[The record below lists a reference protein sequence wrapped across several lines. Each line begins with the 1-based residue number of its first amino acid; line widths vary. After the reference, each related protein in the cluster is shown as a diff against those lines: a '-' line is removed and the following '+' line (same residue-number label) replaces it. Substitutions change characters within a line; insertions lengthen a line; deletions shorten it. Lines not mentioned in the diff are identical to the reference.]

1 MKDNT
6 PSAWAVR
13 NIGELFI
20 GRRGPAAGREMGEA
34 PVVRDAVVLV
44 RDGIIE
50 AMGAAGDV
58 SIPDEYEV
66 IDAQGGCVVPGL
78 IDCHTHTVY
87 AGSREGEFV
96 QRCEGRSYA
105 EIAESGGGIK
115 TTVESVRNASLEDL
129 VESALP
135 RLRRMLEA
143 GTTTA
148 EIKSGYGLT
157 PDDEIKMLQA
167 VHRLAQRQPVE
178 LIGTYLAA
186 HTVPGE
192 FAGRPNEYL
201 DLVLDPAVLRRITDN
216 GLAKFADVFC
226 ERTAFDV
233 DASRRFLTVCKE
245 HGLTP
250 RLHAD
255 QITQC
260 GASRLA
266 AELGAAS
273 ADHLEHIDDDG
284 IAAMRS
290 AGTVAVLLPGCSFF
304 LGVEQAPAR
313 RLIDGGL
320 AVALAT
326 DLNPG
331 SSLIESMPLVMSIAC
346 TQMHMTPTEA
356 LIASTANAAAA
367 IRRSDRLGALLPG
380 MQADLLIL
388 DVPNHLQ
395 WAYHVGRNCV
405 RTVIKSGN
413 IVHPG

>member
-1 MKDNT
+1 MIDKKT
-6 PSAWAVR
+6 PTLAIR
-13 NIGELFI
+13 NISELFI
-20 GRRGPAAGREMGEA
+20 GRRGPCTGREMGEV

-44 RDGIIE
+44 RDGLIE
-50 AMGAAGDV
+50 TTGTASDV
-58 SIPDEYEV
+58 SIPDEYDV
-66 IDAQGGCVVPGL
+66 IDAEGGCVVPGL
-78 IDCHTHTVY
+78 VDCHTHTVY

-115 TTVESVRNASLEDL
+115 TTVESVRSASVEDL
-129 VESALP
+129 VDAALP
-135 RLRRMLEA
+135 RLRRMLES

-157 PDDEIKMLQA
+157 PDDEIKMLHA
-167 VHRLAQRQPVE
+167 VQQLATRQPVE

-186 HTVPGE
+186 HTVPVE

-201 DLVLDPAVLRRITDN
+201 DLVLDPTVLKRITDE
-216 GLAKFADVFC
+216 GLAEFADVFC

-245 HGLTP
+245 YGLIP

-266 AELGAAS
+266 AEVGAAS
-273 ADHLEHIDDDG
+273 ADHLERIDDDG
-284 IAAMRS
+284 IAAMKA
-290 AGTVAVLLPGCSFF
+290 AGTVAVLLPACSFF

-313 RLIDGGL
+313 RLIDAGL
-320 AVALAT
+320 PVALAT

-346 TQMHMTPTEA
+346 TQMRMTPTEA

-413 IVHPG
+413 IVHPC

>member
-1 MKDNT
+1 MNDKR
-6 PSAWAVR
+6 PSALAVY

-20 GRRGPAAGREMGEA
+20 GRRGPATGREMGEA
-34 PVVRDAVVLV
+34 PVIRDAVVLV
-44 RDGIIE
+44 RDGVIE
-50 AMGAAGDV
+50 ATGAAGDV
-58 SIPDEYEV
+58 SIPDEYEA

-78 IDCHTHTVY
+78 VDCHTHTVY
-87 AGSREGEFV
+87 AGTREGEFV
-96 QRCEGRSYA
+96 QRCQGRSYA

-115 TTVESVRNASLEDL
+115 TTVESVRNASVNDL

-167 VHRLAQRQPVE
+167 VGQLAKRQPVE

-192 FAGRPNEYL
+192 FVGRPSEYL
-201 DLVLDPAVLRRITDN
+201 DLVLDPAVLKRITDD
-216 GLAKFADVFC
+216 GLAEFADVFC

-245 HGLTP
+245 HGLIP

-273 ADHLEHIDDDG
+273 ADHLERIDDDG

-313 RLIDGGL
+313 RLIDAGL
-320 AVALAT
+320 PVALAT

-367 IRRSDRLGALLPG
+367 IRRRDRLGALLPG
-380 MQADLLIL
+380 MQADMVIL

-405 RTVIKSGN
+405 RTVIKNGN
-413 IVHPG
+413 IVHPC